1 MSTTTTLANETLAEE
16 IETAM
21 KYTDDII
28 HRSAKGMLRHDYLVP
43 GGPYEEQW
51 DWDAFFMALALY
63 SRDKKQGGV
72 AFRNWALNYLEN
84 ANTDGRVPGCMTP
97 EGPDPRLH
105 QIKPLIA
112 QGCLL
117 ATKALGDASWLAPH
131 WTKLQAIINFRR
143 KNLWSEKY
151 DLAVWYDSMESGADN
166 NVAALEHPHK
176 SVIAVD
182 VNTFIVLEFRA
193 LSLLSEELGHTA
205 MQVEYRRAAN
215 HLQHL
220 MQKTLWNEKDGIFYN
235 LFTCSGNHI
244 PRVSYSCFL
253 PLWGGLATPK
263 QAERMIRGFLMNPEH
278 MQSSHGIRSLSR
290 QDPTYNNVNMI
301 KPHSN
306 WQGPIWPIATYLYFH
321 GLLRYGFQEEASWCA
336 ESITQLVLNDIR
348 KTGGMH
354 ENYDAETGEP
364 LAAPNFVSW
373 NILVRN
379 MIVELRPDSHPLS
392 CLIDNW
398 ELQ

>member
-1 MSTTTTLANETLAEE
+1 MTTILPIENLATE
-16 IETAM
+16 IESAM
-21 KYTDDII
+21 SYTDSII
-28 HRSAKGMLRHDYLVP
+28 HRRANGVLRHNYLVP

-63 SRDKKQGGV
+63 SRDRLKGGM

-84 ANTDGRVPGCMTP
+84 ADVDGRVPGCMTP

-105 QIKPLIA
+105 QIKPLLA

-117 ATKALGDASWLAPH
+117 ATRALGESSWLRPH
-131 WTKLQAIINFRR
+131 WSKLQAIINFRR
-143 KNLWSEKY
+143 NNLWSEKY

-182 VNTFIVLEFRA
+182 VNTFMVLEFRA
-193 LSLLSEELGHTA
+193 MSLLSEELDDARTQ
-205 MQVEYRRAAN
+205 MEYRNAAN
-215 HLQHL
+215 QLQLL
-220 MQKTLWNEKDGIFYN
+220 MERILWNENDGIFYN
-235 LFTCSGNHI
+235 LFSCSGKHI

-253 PLWGGLATPK
+253 PLWGGLATQQ
-263 QAERMIRGFLMNPEH
+263 QANRMIQGFLMNPDH
-278 MQSSHGIRSLSR
+278 MRSPWGIRTLSR

-301 KPHSN
+301 NPHSN

-321 GLLRYGFQEEASWCA
+321 GLLRYGFREEALWCA
-336 ESITQLVLNDIR
+336 ESITGLVLDDIR

-354 ENYDAETGEP
+354 ENYNAETGEP

-379 MIVELRPDSHPLS
+379 MIVELRPGSHPLS
-392 CLIDNW
+392 CLIDQW
-398 ELQ
+398 QLQ